1 MPASKQSQRENPIG
15 FHVMGVTFHHLSHI
29 LLVGS
34 KPQVPPM
41 LSGRVDGGK
50 EHSGA
55 VA

>member
-1 MPASKQSQRENPIG
+1 MG
-15 FHVMGVTFHHLSHI
+15 FHVMGVAFHHLSHI
-29 LLVGS
+29 VLVGR

-41 LSGRVDGGK
+41 LSGRVGMPGDK